1 MLVIY
6 TLFGIDDKVKTAIN
20 RIRQFEPPEGYYVAF
35 SGGKDSVSIK
45 ALCDMANV
53 KYDAHYNLTTVDPP
67 ELIYFIREH
76 HPDVIIDKPT
86 MTMWE
91 LIEQKGVPTR
101 IQRFCCSYL
110 KERGGEGRF
119 CITGVRWAESVKRR
133 KERVGLELNF
143 HTNEEIKIMFTND
156 NTETRRLLETC
167 VMKSKHTLN
176 PIIDWSDDDVWQFI
190 KQNNIPYCKL
200 YDEGFKRLGCI
211 GCPMGQKR
219 GRLQQFVRWPKY
231 YYAYLRAFDRMLQKR
246 AKKGIET
253 PWETAQEV
261 MDWWIYETP
270 IRDQNQG
277 EIFEFEEVEL

>member
-1 MLVIY
+1 MLVTY
-6 TLFGIDDKVKTAIN
+6 TLFGIEDKVKTAIN

-35 SGGKDSVSIK
+35 SGGKDSVTIK

-67 ELIYFIREH
+67 ELIYFIREY
-76 HPDVIIDKPT
+76 HPDVTIDAPK

-91 LIEQKGVPTR
+91 LIEQEGVPTR
-101 IQRFCCSYL
+101 IRRFCCRYL
-110 KERGGEGRF
+110 KEHGGEGRF

-133 KERVGLELNF
+133 KERAGLELNS
-143 HTNEEIKIMFTND
+143 HTNQKIKIMLNND
-156 NTETRRLLETC
+156 NAETRRLLETC

-219 GRLQQFVRWPKY
+219 GRLEAFARWPKY
-231 YYAYLRAFDRMLQKR
+231 YDAYLRAFDRMLQRKSE
-246 AKKGIET
+246 KGITT
-253 PWETAQEV
+253 PWKTAQEV

-270 IRDQNQG
+270 IKGQNQG
-277 EIFEFEEVEL
+277 EIFKFEEVEQ